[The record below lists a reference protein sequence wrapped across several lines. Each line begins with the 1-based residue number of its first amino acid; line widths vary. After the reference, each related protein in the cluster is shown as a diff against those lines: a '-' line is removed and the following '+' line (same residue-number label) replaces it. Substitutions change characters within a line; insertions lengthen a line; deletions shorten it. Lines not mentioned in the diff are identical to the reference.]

1 MSILQDIYN
10 STYAPG
16 RAQET
21 MPFSLR
27 LKERAVRD
35 VIEEALGEEF
45 IKRHQDDWEK
55 AAHFRNYANFREGF
69 KLGVALMLEIR

>member
-1 MSILQDIYN
+1 MSILQEIYN
-10 STYAPG
+10 SAYAPG
-16 RAQET
+16 RAQDA

-27 LKERAVRD
+27 LKERAIRD
-35 VIEEALGEEF
+35 AIEEALGEEF

-55 AAHFRNYANFREGF
+55 AAHFRDYANFREGF

>member
-10 STYAPG
+10 SAYAPG
-16 RAQET
+16 KVQEA

-27 LKERAVRD
+27 LKERAVWD
-35 VIEEALGEEF
+35 AIVEALGEEF

-55 AAHFRNYANFREGF
+55 VAHFRDYANFREGF
-69 KLGVALMLEIR
+69 KLGVAFMLEIR